1 MVSKYVKDNE
11 IIEDLLLTVHY
22 EASRANLNPALIL
35 SMIETESNFK
45 KYSISSVGAKGYMQ
59 IMPFWIDNIGF
70 SIHNIFHL
78 RTNIRYGC
86 VILKHYL
93 EIEKGNL
100 TNALQRYNGSL
111 GKSKYSDKVLNN
123 MNKYL

>member
-1 MVSKYVKDNE
+1 
-11 IIEDLLLTVHY
+11 
-22 EASRANLNPALIL
+22 
-35 SMIETESNFK
+35 
-45 KYSISSVGAKGYMQ
+45 
-59 IMPFWIDNIGF
+59 MPFWIDNIGF

-123 MNKYL
+123 MNKYLWGFYDNKAKT